1 MFIKRLTYIHI
12 LKTEKMESDFVK
24 KLKQKN
30 NLKLKIQY
38 LQFKTNK

>member
-1 MFIKRLTYIHI
+1 MKRLTYNIHI

-24 KLKQKN
+24 KLKKN